1 MPLNFA
7 FNAAQTIWMVTFA
20 AQLVLLVVL
29 LGRDRARLFPFFTLC
44 TILATF
50 RWLASRLLFQ
60 RMSPVA
66 GNVVFLSLAVIV
78 ALANLAMLVELAI
91 KAFKRASAKSRS
103 IGAAVVVLLAVALVV
118 LWGPWPGWKMLT
130 GGGIMVTLRLM
141 QLVGQ
146 RCDMLTGALS
156 LQVAILVAFVGRR
169 LGAGWRSHT
178 QQLLVGLGTI
188 GACQL
193 AISATWQTIVT
204 HTVLHSQE
212 EYFHM
217 LGLRDKLNNAN
228 SVVYILVLIWWIACL
243 WIDEPT
249 AALPET
255 ADVAAIE
262 PPPVPEG

>member
-7 FNAAQTIWMVTFA
+7 FNAAQIIWMVTFA

-29 LGRDRARLFPFFTLC
+29 LGRDRAKLFPIFALC

-78 ALANLAMLVELAI
+78 ALANLGLLVELAI
-91 KAFKRASAKSRS
+91 KAFKKASVKSRA
-103 IGAAVVVLLAVALVV
+103 IGAAVVVVLAGALVI

-130 GGGIMVTLRLM
+130 GGGLMVDLRLM
-141 QLVGQ
+141 QLVAQ

-156 LQVAILVAFVGRR
+156 IQVAILVAFVGRR

-178 QQLLVGLGTI
+178 QLLLVGLGTI

-217 LGLRDKLNNAN
+217 LGLRAKLNNAN
-228 SVVYILVLIWWIACL
+228 SVVYILVLIWWIGCL

-249 AALPET
+249 TAPPEV
-255 ADVAAIE
+255 AEVAAIE
-262 PPPVPEG
+262 PPAVPES